1 MAELRV
7 NPTRMEL
14 KKLQARYNTARRGHK
29 LLKDKRDELMRQ
41 FLIVVRENKALR
53 QKVEEALAGV
63 YGAFSVA
70 GAVCGQA
77 MLEEALIC
85 PKQESR
91 LEVSKKNVMSVNV
104 PVFTLDMTGNTR
116 AQGCNY
122 GLAFTTGEL
131 DASVEALNSVL
142 TDLVRLAQM
151 EKTAQLLAQE
161 IEKTRRR
168 VNALEYIMMPR
179 YLAAIKSI
187 RMKLDENERG
197 NTTRLM
203 KVKDMMVQ
211 EQLEANRKRDL
222 EDAEDADA
230 AEAAETGAKTAGTD
244 PTDPQEN

>member
-14 KKLQARYNTARRGHK
+14 KKLQQRYQTARRGHK

-41 FLIVVRENKALR
+41 FLIVVKENKALR
-53 QKVEEALAGV
+53 ERVEEALAGV
-63 YGAFSVA
+63 YDAFSVA

-77 MLEEALIC
+77 MLEEALLC
-85 PKQESR
+85 PKQESS
-91 LEVSKKNVMSVNV
+91 LTVTQKNVMSVNV
-104 PVFTLDMTGNTR
+104 PVFSLDVSGHTR

-122 GLAFTTGEL
+122 GFAFTTGEL
-131 DASVEALNSVL
+131 DASVEALSAVL
-142 TDLVRLAQM
+142 EDLVQLAQM

-179 YLAAIKSI
+179 YLESIKTI
-187 RMKLDENERG
+187 KMKLEENERG

-203 KVKDMMVQ
+203 KVKDMMVK
-211 EQLEANRKRDL
+211 EQMEANRAR
-222 EDAEDADA
+222 DA
-230 AEAAETGAKTAGTD
+230 ADLDIDEDETRNADDGT
-244 PTDPQEN
+244 PN